1 MAPTGKLMKKS
12 LVLLVLIL
20 FVSVHGTTFGDFNI
34 FMQRKIIVDPFENRG
49 EEDDGYLAENLSEQ
63 LRLLISKAPF
73 ISLTDRERAFLLTL
87 SLEEEYGEIFSQ
99 TDGSINY
106 RLKPHVVLGPTDTVD
121 YPLYVRGNYRL
132 HKGEIADLGA
142 RIEIQIDVYNAM
154 TDMAWSPVLLSVNL
168 SDFVDDPQG
177 FLYPFLPQFL
187 RYTIYRVN
195 LSAEPPDALIWV
207 DDRLVGIGSV
217 TNVVV
222 TPGLHRITV
231 MRDGYREYRDLVQ
244 VSEEGYVKHVALQ
257 PETRLTQYDITTT
270 PEEVRVYLDENYLG
284 STPLSISVGPYDRT
298 LTLSKEGYRTES
310 IIVQDLPQEGGGLH
324 INLLQTGVEGGL
336 NREAERHQKWAK
348 GLSYVGFGLL
358 ITSIYFGIQETS
370 KQQEADLYSS
380 SDPARADDAQ
390 AASDIYNSLLISSLV
405 LAGGFFTFSFIK
417 TVQYFNT
424 YNQISDYG
432 VPIVSAEVAF

>member
-1 MAPTGKLMKKS
+1 MKKF
-12 LVLLVLIL
+12 LVLLLLIL
-20 FVSVHGTTFGDFNI
+20 FISVHGTTFGDFNI
-34 FMQRKIIVDPFENRG
+34 FLQRKIIVDPLENRG
-49 EEDDGYLAENLSEQ
+49 GEDEDYLVENLSEQ

-87 SLEEEYGEIFSQ
+87 SLEEEYGELFAQ
-99 TDGSINY
+99 TDRSITY
-106 RLKPHVVLGPTDTVD
+106 RLKPHVVPGPTDTVD
-121 YPLYVRGNYRL
+121 YPLYVRGSYRL
-132 HKGEIADLGA
+132 HKVKTADEGA
-142 RIEIQIDVYNAM
+142 GLEVQIDVYNAM
-154 TDMAWSPVLLSVNL
+154 TDMAWNPVFLSGNL
-168 SDFVDDPQG
+168 SDFIDDPQG
-177 FLYPFLPQFL
+177 FLYPFLSQFL

-231 MRDGYREYRDLVQ
+231 MHDGYREYRDLVQ
-244 VSEEGYVKHVALQ
+244 VSEDGYVKHVALR
-257 PETRLTQYDITTT
+257 PETALIQYDITTT
-270 PEEVRVYLDENYLG
+270 PAGVRVYLDENYLG
-284 STPLSISVGPYDRT
+284 STPLSVSAGPYNRT
-298 LTLSKEGYRTES
+298 LTVSKEGYRTES
-310 IIVQDLPQEGGGLH
+310 IIVQDLPQQGGGLH
-324 INLLQTGVEGGL
+324 ISLIQTAMEEEL
-336 NREAERHQKWAK
+336 EAKAKRQQKWAK

-380 SDPARADDAQ
+380 SDPDRAADAQ
-390 AASDIYNSLLISSLV
+390 TASDMYNSLLISSLV
-405 LAGGFFTFSFIK
+405 LAGGVFTFSFIK

-424 YNQISDYG
+424 YNRISDYG